1 MKRFVPVLLA
11 VAIGCSSEPSAPLG
25 TISSEQAQQ
34 LVIERDEARD
44 AAAAAEQRFQAEL
57 RELKGEIADLRGQ
70 LGMAQETAEE
80 AAARAQQYE
89 QGLDK
94 AVAKLNEVS
103 QEATAAQRLVD
114 ANHAAAA
121 AYRQAAPTSR
131 VATPDISYFS
141 STHLSIVENSIMASG
156 RFFNS
161 GDAPAR
167 GTLYLDLVRNGEVI
181 ATEEQRIV
189 ANQNSWGS
197 WQQEF
202 HFTPRGNEPV
212 SVVPRFEPE

>member
-80 AAARAQQYE
+80 AAERAQQYE

-103 QEATAAQRLVD
+103 Q
-114 ANHAAAA
+114 AAAA
-121 AYRQAAPTSR
+121 PSYASEPTRRLRAER
-131 VATPDISYFS
+131 VPTADVSYYS
-141 STHLSIVENSIMASG
+141 NPRVSIVDRSVVAAG
-156 RFFNS
+156 RLFNS
-161 GDAPAR
+161 GDAPAI
-167 GTLYLDLVRNGEVI
+167 GTLYIELLRDGIVVDTKNQEFQVNG
-181 ATEEQRIV
+181 
-189 ANQNSWGS
+189 NSWGN
-197 WQQEF
+197 WQEEF
-202 HFTPRGNEPV
+202 RITPSAATFTVQARLDY
-212 SVVPRFEPE
+212 